1 MILAEKKTVSFDKK
15 TEFLDDYS
23 TTEKMKL
30 NPKLRSFPLKTRM
43 AILQSQGNKCK
54 NKQCHWKSEYPQFPI
69 WAFETDHIVEFSKGG
84 LTTMENGQ
92 VLCRGCHQKKSRA
105 YANER
110 WTSKLYKQD
119 ERAIKAM
126 LSFKSK

>member
-1 MILAEKKTVSFDKK
+1 MILAEKK

-69 WAFETDHIVEFSKGG
+69 WAFETDHITEVSKGG

-92 VLCRGCHQKKSRA
+92 VLCRGCHQKKTRA
-105 YANER
+105 YASER
-110 WTSKLYKQD
+110 VTYKLY
-119 ERAIKAM
+119 
-126 LSFKSK
+126 